1 MAYITYSEFTARY
14 PSLKVSSQDNI
25 EDDLLYY
32 AEIELNGRFASHF
45 SVPFSANHPTVKD
58 LTMDLAYYRQI
69 RLKDPEKAEKIR
81 KSVIGRIE
89 DIKAGKE
96 FIYTGSG
103 TLDFDGSNTEGIQIW
118 STVDDYHP
126 VHSMLDPEDPLTEIS
141 SQQLYDEAE
150 ERGDT

>member
-1 MAYITYSEFTARY
+1 MSYVTYDEFIIRY
-14 PSLKVSSQDNI
+14 PSLSTSSQDNI
-25 EDDLLYY
+25 EDDLLAY
-32 AEIELNGRFASHF
+32 AEVEINGRFASHF

-81 KSVIGRIE
+81 KDVIGRID

-103 TLDFDGSNTEGIQIW
+103 TLEFDGSAAIGVDVW
-118 STVDDYHP
+118 STVENYHP
-126 VHSMLDPEDPLTEIS
+126 VHSMLDPEDPLTEIDS
-141 SQQLYDEAE
+141 SQLYDEAD
-150 ERGDT
+150 ERA